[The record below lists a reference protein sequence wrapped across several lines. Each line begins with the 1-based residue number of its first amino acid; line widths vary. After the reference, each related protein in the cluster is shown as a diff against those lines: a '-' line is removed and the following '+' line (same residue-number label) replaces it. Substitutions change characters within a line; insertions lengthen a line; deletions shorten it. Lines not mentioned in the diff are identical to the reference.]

1 MIVARLEEAEEA
13 TKNER
18 KNQDEDVGVN
28 LSRVEVWYGMHV
40 TRRIYVTP
48 CFSSD
53 SFLER
58 GLPVLEFFLLPAHN

>member
-28 LSRVEVWYGMHV
+28 LSRVKVWYGHA
-40 TRRIYVTP
+40 RNQKNIRP
-48 CFSSD
+48 CRLEL
-53 SFLER
+53 SFVPILER
-58 GLPVLEFFLLPAHN
+58 EVGDEAGD